1 VLFNPIGEGSTSIG
15 KTNDSGEYILQHSH
29 GVTGAATGEYAVTI
43 TTYQEGDSSAKPP
56 ITAVPEK
63 VPLVYRA
70 GAGVPKAT
78 VKPEPNTIDFD
89 LKPGPTEAPQPK
101 GKRRGR

>member
-1 VLFNPIGEGSTSIG
+1 
-15 KTNDSGEYILQHSH
+15 
-29 GVTGAATGEYAVTI
+29 
-43 TTYQEGDSSAKPP
+43 
-56 ITAVPEK
+56 
-63 VPLVYRA
+63 VYRA